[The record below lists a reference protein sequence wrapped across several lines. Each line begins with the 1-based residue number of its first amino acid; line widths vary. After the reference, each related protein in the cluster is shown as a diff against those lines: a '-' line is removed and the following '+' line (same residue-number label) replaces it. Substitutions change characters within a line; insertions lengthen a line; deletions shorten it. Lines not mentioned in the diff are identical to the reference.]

1 MGVRDLLFIGLVLGG
16 TAGLAA
22 SLYPPRLDAGPS
34 VPRQARQVQDD
45 GLKET
50 VRRVNASFRDRWAA
64 EGVAHAP
71 AAPEPAVLRRL
82 ALALSG
88 SIPSLE
94 EIRRL
99 ETLPEGRRAGQYA
112 ADLVTERR
120 FADYFAER
128 FARVYVGTENG
139 PFIIFRR
146 RRFVSWLSDQL
157 MQGRTYDRIVRELIH
172 TDGLWTD
179 RPAVN
184 FVTVTYDPETKY
196 VDPERVAGRVAR
208 AFLGARIDCAQCHD
222 HPFAQWK
229 QADFQGLAAFFGHL
243 TSGLTGVYEEPGKY
257 EPIDRKS
264 GKPKAYAPRVP
275 FLPELLPAEGNGSR
289 RERLARWV
297 TDPKNP
303 NLPRATVNRVWAL
316 MFGRPLVEPVDDLPP
331 ADELPEALTILADDF
346 VAHGYDLRRL
356 VKAIAATEVFHL
368 DSTLPAGLT
377 TAASEAAEKSWA
389 VFPLTRLRPEQVV
402 GGLLQT
408 GSLTTIDTDSPI
420 FIRLNKALGESQ
432 FVQRYGDSGE
442 DEFDNRGGTIPQ
454 RLLMMNGALVSD
466 KVKGGPFSASSR
478 IGYFAPTDR
487 AAVETLYLTV
497 LTRKPTPDEAR
508 HFEVKLSGTRGK
520 DRETR
525 LSDLIWTLINSTEFS
540 WNH

>member
-22 SLYPPRLDAGPS
+22 SLYPPRLDARPS
-34 VPRQARQVQDD
+34 VPRSNRQARNDD
-45 GLKET
+45 LKET
-50 VRRVNASFRDRWAA
+50 VRRVDASFRSRWAA
-64 EGVAHAP
+64 EGVAPAT

-94 EIRRL
+94 EVRRL
-99 ETLPEGRRAGQYA
+99 ETLPEGQRAARYA
-112 ADLVTERR
+112 ADLLAERR

-139 PFIIFRR
+139 PFVIFRR

-157 MQGRTYDRIVRELIH
+157 MKGRPYDQIVRELIH

-184 FVTVTYDPETKY
+184 FVTVTYDPEKKY

-243 TSGLTGVYEEPGKY
+243 TSGLTGVYEEPGVY
-257 EPIDRKS
+257 EPTDRKS

-316 MFGRPLVEPVDDLPP
+316 MFGRPLVEPVDDLSS

-346 VAHGYDLRRL
+346 VSHGYDLRRL
-356 VKAIAATEVFHL
+356 VRAIASTEIFHL
-368 DSTLPAGLT
+368 ESTMPAET
-377 TAASEAAEKSWA
+377 TAAAADAAEKAWA

-420 FIRLNKALGESQ
+420 FIRLSKAIGESQ

-442 DEFDNRGGTIPQ
+442 DEFDGRGGTIPQ
-454 RLLMMNGALVSD
+454 RLLMMNGELVSD

-487 AAVETLYLTV
+487 AAVETVYLTV

-508 HFEVKLSGTRGK
+508 HFEAKLSGTRGK
-520 DRETR
+520 AREAR
-525 LSDLIWTLINSTEFS
+525 LSDLVWTLINSTEFS